1 MCGGVIFPYRKIFAE
16 ALAQSYSPEELA
28 EFERTGQVRSL
39 YWQKGQPVLPVL
51 AGDSESEGDG
61 SPGLTLVRWGNRD
74 KEAPFP
80 QTGWAR
86 VDSIEAGKWSHLRP
100 RPVLIPVSYGVE
112 KGKWFPIDSGIMGVL
127 VQRKGEERV
136 YMLTGDATPEFLDVT
151 RHERMP
157 ILQDQSTFRW
167 LDGDPFRA
175 GTLPAIQ
182 GNLFTP

>member
-1 MCGGVIFPYRKIFAE
+1 MCGGVIFPYKKVFAE
-16 ALAQSYSPEELA
+16 ALAQSFSPEELA

-51 AGDSESEGDG
+51 AGDEEGDD
-61 SPGLTLVRWGNRD
+61 SSGLTLVRWGNRD

-86 VDSIEAGKWSHLRP
+86 VDSIEAGKWAHLKP
-100 RPVLIPVSYGVE
+100 QPVLIPVSYGVE
-112 KGKWFPIDSGIMGVL
+112 KGKWFPIESGIMGVL

-136 YMLTGDATPEFLDVT
+136 YMLTGDATSEFLDVT

-157 ILQDQSTFRW
+157 ILKDQSTFRW
-167 LDGDPFRA
+167 LDGDPFPA